1 MKYRKKPVVIEA
13 TQWFR
18 NGDHPEDR
26 WTDEGVIHPDEGVV
40 EGRVVRYY
48 RNPDDAE
55 RRVCEFCGKIMPL
68 HGWIDTIQGGHI
80 VCPCDWIITDHRVS
94 DVKAHGHFY
103 PCKPDIFEATYE
115 KVEECAKQNS
125 LAEAIKGVG

>member
-1 MKYRKKPVVIEA
+1 MAQYRKKPVVIEA

-26 WTDEGVIHPDEGVV
+26 WTDEGVIHPDEGDV

-48 RNPDDAE
+48 RDPDDNGQHK
-55 RRVCEFCGKIMPL
+55 CGYCDHVMHD
-68 HGWIDTIQGGHI
+68 HGWIDTVQGGHT
-80 VCPCDWIITDHRVS
+80 VCPGDWIITDHRVS

-103 PCKPDIFEATYE
+103 PCKPKIFECTYDMV
-115 KVEECAKQNS
+115 K
-125 LAEAIKGVG
+125 